1 MPRQPNQVT
10 PFKKE
15 DKRFS
20 SFNKFLLRE
29 RLGIKQILQESDIE
43 EFKKDGA
50 DVQNLQPSPTP
61 KLLMMLT

>member
-1 MPRQPNQVT
+1 MSRPANQVT

-50 DVQNLQPSPTP
+50 DVQHL
-61 KLLMMLT
+61 